1 MPSSLR
7 DLDYEIP
14 ILDPGRFKGGYGT
27 IPVDRSDPRFDE
39 PLVRLES
46 VGVAYGSYY
55 ARSDGLNPPFHR
67 PISGSREDMWV
78 RRSLAEK
85 LAAVNQRLHPY
96 GAELFVL
103 DGYRTVECQQGL
115 WSFYY
120 DEAGRQ
126 SPDASEDQRRRF
138 ARQFIRDPSRFD
150 RDDPTTWFPH
160 TTGAAVD
167 LTLRDAASGELLDM
181 GSRFE
186 EIADDSVTDY
196 FERQLLR
203 GLIGE
208 DDARLRH
215 RRLLHWAMT
224 GEGLH
229 NETSRVYRHTD
240 WGDQL
245 YVRACRG
252 LFREAPSAAWY
263 GYIEPP

>member
-14 ILDPGRFKGGYGT
+14 VLDPGRFKGGYGT

-224 GEGLH
+224 GEGLL
-229 NETSRVYRHTD
+229 NETSRVYWHYD
-240 WGDQL
+240 WGNQL

-252 LFREAPSAAWY
+252 LFGEAPSAAWY